1 MPPSCPGCGKEQGIM
16 DDITPGATP
25 PRVPPVEPD
34 LLGSA
39 IFLFSEYLQRV
50 ADLEIDED
58 DEDAEDAEDGEEEDS
73 EESPINMRE
82 VLDLFA
88 EELGTSVPMTL
99 NLYMRVTALYR
110 LLAASPSLA
119 RMAAADEEGGGG
131 LSEDALLAFA
141 RLDVR
146 VSRTDAGLVA
156 DFDARELRDA
166 LSNG

>member
-1 MPPSCPGCGKEQGIM
+1 M

-50 ADLEIDED
+50 ADLEIVEDDED
-58 DEDAEDAEDGEEEDS
+58 DEGNEEEEES

-141 RLDVR
+141 RLDVH
-146 VSRTDAGLVA
+146 VSRTEAGLVA

>member
-1 MPPSCPGCGKEQGIM
+1 M

-34 LLGSA
+34 LLASA

-50 ADLEIDED
+50 ADLDLPADEE
-58 DEDAEDAEDGEEEDS
+58 DEAGEEE
-73 EESPINMRE
+73 EESPIEMRE

-88 EELGTSVPMTL
+88 EELGTSVPVTL

-119 RMAAADEEGGGG
+119 RMAATDEDGSGG
-131 LSEDALLAFA
+131 LNEDALLAFA
-141 RLDVR
+141 RLDVH
-146 VSRTDAGLVA
+146 VSRTETGIVA

-166 LSNG
+166 LANG

>member
-1 MPPSCPGCGKEQGIM
+1 M

-39 IFLFSEYLQRV
+39 IFLFSEYLQHV
-50 ADLEIDED
+50 ADLEIVED
-58 DEDAEDAEDGEEEDS
+58 DEDTEGDEAEDS

-146 VSRTDAGLVA
+146 VSRTEAGLVA

-166 LSNG
+166 LTNG

>member
-1 MPPSCPGCGKEQGIM
+1 M
-16 DDITPGATP
+16 DDIIPGATP

-50 ADLEIDED
+50 ADLEVVED
-58 DEDAEDAEDGEEEDS
+58 DEDAEDSEEEDA

-141 RLDVR
+141 RLDVH
-146 VSRTDAGLVA
+146 VSRSEAGLVA

>member
-1 MPPSCPGCGKEQGIM
+1 M
-16 DDITPGATP
+16 DDITPAATP

-34 LLGSA
+34 LLASA
-39 IFLFSEYLQRV
+39 IFLFSEYLQRI
-50 ADLEIDED
+50 ADLDIP
-58 DEDAEDAEDGEEEDS
+58 AEEEEEDAAEEEDETE

-88 EELGTSVPMTL
+88 EELGTSVPVTL

-119 RMAAADEEGGGG
+119 RMAAADEEGGG

-141 RLDVR
+141 RLELH
-146 VSRTDAGLVA
+146 VSRSETGIVA

-166 LSNG
+166 LTSD

>member
-1 MPPSCPGCGKEQGIM
+1 M
-16 DDITPGATP
+16 DDITPNATP

-34 LLGSA
+34 LLASA

-50 ADLEIDED
+50 AGLELP
-58 DEDAEDAEDGEEEDS
+58 EEEEEQGAEEAAEE
-73 EESPINMRE
+73 EESPIDMRA

-88 EELGTSVPMTL
+88 EELGTSVPVTL
-99 NLYMRVTALYR
+99 NLYMRVTALFR

-119 RMAAADEEGGGG
+119 RLAAADEEGTGG

-141 RLDVR
+141 RLDLH
-146 VSRTDAGLVA
+146 VSRNETGIVA

-166 LSNG
+166 LAND

>member
-1 MPPSCPGCGKEQGIM
+1 M
-16 DDITPGATP
+16 DDIIPGATP

-50 ADLEIDED
+50 ADLEIVED
-58 DEDAEDAEDGEEEDS
+58 DEDAEGDEEEDS

-110 LLAASPSLA
+110 LLAASPTLA

-141 RLDVR
+141 RLDVH
-146 VSRTDAGLVA
+146 VSRSEAGLVA